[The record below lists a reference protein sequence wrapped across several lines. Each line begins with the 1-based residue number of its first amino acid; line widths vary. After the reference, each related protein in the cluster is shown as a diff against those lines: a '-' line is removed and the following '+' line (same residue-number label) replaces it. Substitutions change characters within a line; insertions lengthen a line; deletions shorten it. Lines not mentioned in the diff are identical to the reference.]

1 MAENN
6 EKVRKKPRGPGRRFQ
21 PGQSGN
27 PGGRPKGYAG
37 LAQAVREKVGDDG
50 AALIDALF
58 MLAKGTPAER
68 RNFFGEAVR
77 MTAKDRREAINDIL
91 DRGWGK
97 IPQTLDFGDE
107 TREALKVTFGG
118 RYKPNA

>member
-1 MAENN
+1 MAESS
-6 EKVRKKPRGPGRRFQ
+6 EKHTKKPRGPGRRFQ

-37 LAQAVREKVGDDG
+37 LAAAVREKVGDDG
-50 AALIDALF
+50 GKLIDALF
-58 MLAKGTPAER
+58 MLAKGTPNER
-68 RNFFGEAVR
+68 KAFFGEPVK

-97 IPQTLDFGDE
+97 APQTVDFGDE
-107 TREALKVTFGG
+107 TKEAMRVMFGG
-118 RYKPNA
+118 RYKPTA